1 MFVYVANSTE
11 SYCHVQNTNQKWFPS
26 IQFPSVCVHCGRFS
40 TENTLDLSIL
50 TAKRN
55 INAIAIASAAAA
67 AEAAAAASSANVQ

>member
-26 IQFPSVCVHCGRFS
+26 IQFPSVCVHCGRSS
-40 TENTLDLSIL
+40 TENTLDLSML

-55 INAIAIASAAAA
+55 INAIAIAFAAAA
-67 AEAAAAASSANVQ
+67 AAAAASSANVH